1 MGEPPSPDPHVEHIS
16 LKSQPEDVDTSQTY
30 RFRTCVQ
37 SDMTKSRCVG
47 MGGESIGEDDPEL
60 SPLKRYDTR
69 PLPLW
74 RMPIKDK
81 RLEIEEKIRCGMKD
95 TTLDIFICTQ
105 IDSCL
110 YECTQ
115 KLDQM
120 KENGKVKER
129 QQIVRNQILDML
141 KKDNLLRNGRA

>member
-1 MGEPPSPDPHVEHIS
+1 MGEPPNPDPHVDTIS
-16 LKSQPEDVDTSQTY
+16 LNNQPEDVDTSQTY

-37 SDMTKSRCVG
+37 SDLTKNRLVRL
-47 MGGESIGEDDPEL
+47 GGESIGEENPEFSL
-60 SPLKRYDTR
+60 LKRYDTR

-74 RMPIKDK
+74 RMPIKEERFKID
-81 RLEIEEKIRCGMKD
+81 EKIRCGMKD
-95 TTLDIFICTQ
+95 VTLEIFICTQ
-105 IDSCL
+105 IDSCP

-129 QQIVRNQILDML
+129 QLNVRNQILEML
-141 KKDNLLRNGRA
+141 KMDNLLRNGRA